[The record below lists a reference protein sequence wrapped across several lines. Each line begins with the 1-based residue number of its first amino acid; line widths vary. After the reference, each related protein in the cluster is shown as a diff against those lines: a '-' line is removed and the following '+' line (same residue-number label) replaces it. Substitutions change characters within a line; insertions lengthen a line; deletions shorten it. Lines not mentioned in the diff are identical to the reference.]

1 MDNFL
6 KAAIRLINKH
16 GKDFTYMSL
25 QTGAYNATTLSTTN
39 TSTSS
44 TVKMYKNHIKTNQ
57 YQNPGLVGKEAVEF
71 YLANNSLSFTPK
83 VRDKVQEGSVVYTI
97 ESIKESI
104 ASGATVMFVL
114 TATKG

>member
-6 KAAIRLINKH
+6 KAAIRLISKH
-16 GKDFTYMSL
+16 GKAFTYLSV
-25 QTGAYNATTLSTTN
+25 QAGVYDPNTLSTTN
-39 TSTSS
+39 TSTSYS
-44 TVKMYKNHIKTNQ
+44 TTLYKNHIKTNQ

-83 VRDKVQEGSVVYTI
+83 VRDKIQEGSTVYTI
-97 ESIKESI
+97 EAIKESI